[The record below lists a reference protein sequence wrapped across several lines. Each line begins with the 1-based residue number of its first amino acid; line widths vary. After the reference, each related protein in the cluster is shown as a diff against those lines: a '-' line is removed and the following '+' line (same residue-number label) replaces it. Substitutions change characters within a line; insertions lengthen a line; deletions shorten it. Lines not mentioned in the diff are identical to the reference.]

1 MYDSI
6 KEEKE
11 ATLIIKFEEEEIEK
25 GPKSFTI
32 LNQTIPIKKDI
43 SEYKIHLKDKSLNE
57 NKVYECFLQ
66 YESKKISC
74 FLKVNYGQENSYNL
88 GRKIN
93 SKSFEFIFADFANQK
108 INNDRCYV
116 KYNGKKYF
124 ANDDKNFSKLRCLN
138 LINIDL
144 KLLELPLSFEN
155 KVISHDIFND
165 SSFLV
170 FVSVAE
176 EKRKI
181 FGIYQNKPFIEK
193 ELKITGKQIIDK
205 LKVSLNNV
213 NSVLNYDKNKTFD
226 EYFNGIQL
234 KNVRTIYLN
243 ELRNSIELEQEI
255 NQFFNFYR
263 PNLTDE
269 EILAFDT
276 YSEFM
281 LAFPDFKTTKR
292 KNKNLNTFKFL
303 KQHYFSHKVIENF
316 EKTIP
321 SKVSKKERTLLKCSA
336 CRCLRTLL
344 RNDLA
349 IFKDN
354 LFHLCDLNDPNN
366 IYNEAKKFNEIFIDN
381 LTENSE
387 MFLFFIQI
395 NSGSSINKLTNDL
408 TARFSMLKLEQIK
421 EHLRNSIPDY
431 IIRMDYHCGI
441 NGITFNESKCT
452 FISEVDVLGYFL
464 DDQEL
469 KGGNTDE
476 KYNKRLI
483 LSNLLQ
489 HERFGHIKFS
499 LNFYSF
505 KQDKG
510 KSLYN
515 PFDDKDEPSS
525 PRQFY
530 QIKNEENKNDEKFA
544 EVTRT
549 EKFEF
554 GEVKIGEAG
563 VAFNLFLTRGDEENM
578 NILRFIEADFTKVF
592 SQPQLFAANDLTEL
606 NKLIKNSAANC
617 NLSDFKLK
625 KISEG
630 KYELSSEKEFSLDC
644 IPTKAKCSP

>member
-1 MYDSI
+1 
-6 KEEKE
+6 
-11 ATLIIKFEEEEIEK
+11 
-25 GPKSFTI
+25 
-32 LNQTIPIKKDI
+32 
-43 SEYKIHLKDKSLNE
+43 
-57 NKVYECFLQ
+57 
-66 YESKKISC
+66 
-74 FLKVNYGQENSYNL
+74 
-88 GRKIN
+88 
-93 SKSFEFIFADFANQK
+93 
-108 INNDRCYV
+108 
-116 KYNGKKYF
+116 
-124 ANDDKNFSKLRCLN
+124 
-138 LINIDL
+138 
-144 KLLELPLSFEN
+144 
-155 KVISHDIFND
+155 
-165 SSFLV
+165 
-170 FVSVAE
+170 
-176 EKRKI
+176 
-181 FGIYQNKPFIEK
+181 
-193 ELKITGKQIIDK
+193 
-205 LKVSLNNV
+205 
-213 NSVLNYDKNKTFD
+213 
-226 EYFNGIQL
+226 
-234 KNVRTIYLN
+234 
-243 ELRNSIELEQEI
+243 
-255 NQFFNFYR
+255 
-263 PNLTDE
+263 
-269 EILAFDT
+269 
-276 YSEFM
+276 M
-281 LAFPDFKTTKR
+281 LAFPDFKTSKR

-321 SKVSKKERTLLKCSA
+321 SKVSKKERTLLKYSA

-441 NGITFNESKCT
+441 NGITFTETKCT

-489 HERFGHIKFS
+489 HERFGHVKFS

-530 QIKNEENKNDEKFA
+530 QIKNKENKNDEKFA

-563 VAFNLFLTRGDEENM
+563 IAFNLFL
-578 NILRFIEADFTKVF
+578 
-592 SQPQLFAANDLTEL
+592 
-606 NKLIKNSAANC
+606 NS
-617 NLSDFKLK
+617 
-625 KISEG
+625 
-630 KYELSSEKEFSLDC
+630 
-644 IPTKAKCSP
+644 